1 MEGKTATAGECGAS
15 FSQASSSTTVKA
27 MASGSSGTLAVRWRI
42 PHAPWW
48 CLVSTL
54 LMAGAMVFN
63 LAVIDPTRNLLDSG
77 VIFVDLRVYWLA
89 GRLLDAGLLLYRA
102 GDPAALENISD
113 VCTGL

>member
-63 LAVIDPTRNLLDSG
+63 LAVIDPTKKPIGLWSNFCRS
-77 VIFVDLRVYWLA
+77 A
-89 GRLLDAGLLLYRA
+89 RLLASRTFA
-102 GDPAALENISD
+102 
-113 VCTGL
+113 